1 MNRIKSNYIFICL
14 VITFVLTLGFIEK
27 SFARPSKGCGPCG
40 SLRHITVPII
50 MPPPRPNIFINYKWS
65 PGDIVKAFN
74 ESGLGIEKTE
84 PVNNLDYSSLPAKAK
99 EAIKFTVPLIGEEGI
114 GCILSFEVKRNMEE
128 IRKHYLDKNKKEE
141 LYSWTFAKDN
151 ILIVLNGVISEEKAR
166 MFERVLNQ
174 LD

>member
-1 MNRIKSNYIFICL
+1 MNRIKSNYIVICL
-14 VITFVLTLGFIEK
+14 VITFILTFGFIGK
-27 SFARPSKGCGPCG
+27 SFAYQKFRSPG
-40 SLRHITVPII
+40 SFRHITPPMI

-74 ESGLGIEKTE
+74 ENGLEVEKTE
-84 PVNNLDYSSLPAKAK
+84 PVNKSDYSSLPAKAK

-114 GCILSFEVKRNMEE
+114 GCILSFEVKSNMEE

-141 LYSWTFAKDN
+141 LYSWTFVKDN